1 MIQYLIANA
10 IASFVPT
17 SRVVVTKPKPVA
29 NVSTMVGSRK
39 KPSLVPLCDVIDK
52 HLDCGKPSNRSLF
65 STDVCRS
72 YEQRQAANEF
82 AYTGC

>member
-17 SRVVVTKPKPVA
+17 SRVVVTKPKPVVRA
-29 NVSTMVGSRK
+29 NVSTMVSK

-65 STDVCRS
+65 STDVRRS
-72 YEQRQAANEF
+72 YEQRQVANKVSL
-82 AYTGC
+82 